1 MAKEVGKLGDQI
13 IGILSSSCSL
23 LGILSRNSHGSEILL
38 RIGSVID
45 GVNQAGDILLMF
57 KARF

>member
-1 MAKEVGKLGDQI
+1 MAEEVELGNQI
-13 IGILSSSCSL
+13 IRILL
-23 LGILSRNSHGSEILL
+23 FLTLFLYKPVQELHGSEILL

>member
-1 MAKEVGKLGDQI
+1 MAKEVELGDQI
-13 IGILSSSCSL
+13 IRILL
-23 LGILSRNSHGSEILL
+23 FLPLFLYKPVQELHGSEILL